1 MIGSANNSFYGAFLN
16 WLNKRIRLIAP
27 IITLLALCIF
37 FSFVAVRFSTTQNL
51 VNILRSSALLIIVC
65 CGITM
70 ILLIAEIDLS
80 FANLMTLVSVLTAF
94 LLVELEWSSA
104 LIIPSMLI
112 LGILFGLINGTCV
125 AYIGIPS
132 FAVTLA
138 TMTIFTGASEF
149 ITEGRPFF
157 QVPEILY
164 YLGNSSVEGIPILVV
179 LAFAVAGIYHFVL
192 RYTRFGRYI
201 YMVGGN
207 SEAARLSGVNVK
219 RIRVEVFAIAGLTV
233 AVAGMLGLGRL
244 GSTQTGT
251 FESLLI
257 GGIAAVVIGGT
268 SLFGGEGGV
277 GHTIIG
283 VFIWYV
289 LRNGLDLMDI
299 SIYLKTMVIGIILL
313 LALIF
318 NLYLQRRS
326 RQRE

>member
-1 MIGSANNSFYGAFLN
+1 MSDSDRGLYVRFLDFF
-16 WLNKRIRLIAP
+16 NKHIRIMAP
-27 IITLLALCIF
+27 ILTLVVLTIF
-37 FSFVAVRFSTTQNL
+37 FSFVGVRFATVQNMT
-51 VNILRSSALLIIVC
+51 NILRNSALLIILG

-80 FANLMTLVSVLTAF
+80 FANMMTLISVLTSY
-94 LLVELEWSSA
+94 LLVNQQWPSS
-104 LIIPSMLI
+104 LNLPSMLI
-112 LGILFGLINGTCV
+112 LGILFGLLNGACV
-125 AYIGIPS
+125 AYITIPS

-138 TMTIFTGASEF
+138 SMTIFNGASEWL
-149 ITEGRPFF
+149 TEGRPFF
-157 QVPEILY
+157 KVPEILY
-164 YLGNSSVEGIPILVV
+164 YLGNESIENIPILVAI
-179 LAFAVAGIYHFVL
+179 AFGIALIFYFVL
-192 RYTRFGRYI
+192 KYTRFGRYV

-207 SEAARLSGVNVK
+207 SEAARLAGVNVK
-219 RIRVEVFAIAGLTV
+219 LIRLEVFAIMGLTV

-257 GGIAAVVIGGT
+257 AGLAATVIGGT
-268 SLFGGEGGV
+268 SLFGGEGGI
-277 GHTIIG
+277 GHTIVG

-326 RQRE
+326 AQIK

>member
-1 MIGSANNSFYGAFLN
+1 MTGSANKSLQGAFLD
-16 WLNKRIRLIAP
+16 LFNKHIRLIAP

-37 FSFVAVRFSTTQNL
+37 FSFVAVRFSTAQNL
-51 VNILRSSALLIIVC
+51 INILRSSALLIIVC

-80 FANLMTLVSVLTAF
+80 FANMMTLVSVLTAF
-94 LLVELEWSSA
+94 LLVELDWSSI
-104 LIIPSMLI
+104 LIIPTMLV
-112 LGILFGLINGTCV
+112 LGILLGLINGACV

-138 TMTIFTGASEF
+138 TMTVFTGATEY

-164 YLGNSSVEGIPILVV
+164 YLGNASIEGIPILVI
-179 LAFAVAGIYHFVL
+179 LAFVVAAIYHFVL
-192 RYTRFGRYI
+192 RYTRFGRYV

-219 RIRVEVFAIAGLTV
+219 LIRVEVFAIAGLTV

-257 GGIAAVVIGGT
+257 AGIAAVVIGGT

-326 RQRE
+326 RQRK